1 MRHGCDAHDSVGDN
15 FRITPSQTEKS
26 SIAPIKLD
34 GDDGSRSSEGVKST
48 ESASQQA
55 TALTRHFKAHAG
67 HLRID
72 TLQRLVDVLLA
83 MIAARSVNHHDLS
96 AHLPGVSTPQAKKRR
111 ADRTFRDDQ
120 LDMDF
125 FIALLVAHLPP
136 GKVLLSLDRTN
147 WEHGETSINFLV
159 LGAVVHGFT
168 LPLIWVPLDQA
179 GNSHT
184 YARMWLVLKLLHVLP
199 AKRWQGLV
207 ADREFI
213 GAEWFRFLRR
223 QGIKRA
229 VRIRH
234 SDLLDDL
241 SGKEWFD
248 HVQHGHFHEIDEKV
262 FVFGEL
268 MRVVATRSP
277 SGDLVIIAT
286 DFSVWKTW
294 KLYRLRWSVECTFS
308 SFKTRGFDLERTGI
322 TDAGRLRRLFGLVTL
337 AWMFC
342 LRLGVWLSQTQ
353 PIPVLK
359 HGRKAVS
366 LVRHGAQHLVDALRW
381 KPEQFMAFLNLLT
394 RPFCPPG
401 AAGIEVVTY

>member
-1 MRHGCDAHDSVGDN
+1 
-15 FRITPSQTEKS
+15 
-26 SIAPIKLD
+26 
-34 GDDGSRSSEGVKST
+34 VKST

-55 TALTRHFKAHAG
+55 TALTRHFKAHAS

-72 TLQRLVDVLLA
+72 TLQRLIDVVLA
-83 MIAARSVNHHDLS
+83 MIAAKSVNHHDLS
-96 AHLPGVSTPQAKKRR
+96 AHMPGISTPEAKKRR
-111 ADRTFRDDQ
+111 ADRTFRDEQ
-120 LDMDF
+120 LDMGLF
-125 FIALLVAHLPP
+125 MAFLVVHLPP
-136 GKVLLSLDRTN
+136 GKILLSLDRTN
-147 WEHGETSINFLV
+147 WEHGETPINYLV

-168 LPLIWVPLDQA
+168 IPLIWTPLDQA

-184 YARMWLVLKLLHVLP
+184 YARMWLVLKLLQVLP

-229 VRIRH
+229 IRIRH
-234 SDLLDDL
+234 SDMIDDMRG
-241 SGKEWFD
+241 SEWFD

-262 FVFGEL
+262 LVFGEW

-277 SGDLVIIAT
+277 TGDLVIIAT
-286 DFSVWKTW
+286 DFDARKTW
-294 KLYRLRWSVECTFS
+294 KLYKLRWSVECTFS
-308 SFKTRGFDLERTGI
+308 SMKTRGFDLERTGVWA
-322 TDAGRLRRLFGLVTL
+322 TNRLQRLFGLVTL

-342 LRLGVWLSQTQ
+342 LRLGVWLDQTS
-353 PIPVLK
+353 PIPVLG

-366 LVRHGAQHLVDALRW
+366 LVRHGAQHLLDALRW
-381 KPEQFMAFLNLLT
+381 KPEQFKRFLELLT

-401 AAGIEVVTY
+401 AIQSEGVIY

>member
-1 MRHGCDAHDSVGDN
+1 
-15 FRITPSQTEKS
+15 
-26 SIAPIKLD
+26 
-34 GDDGSRSSEGVKST
+34 
-48 ESASQQA
+48 
-55 TALTRHFKAHAG
+55 
-67 HLRID
+67 
-72 TLQRLVDVLLA
+72 
-83 MIAARSVNHHDLS
+83 MIAARSANHHDLS
-96 AHLPGVSTPQAKKRR
+96 AHMPGMSTPQGKKRR
-111 ADRTFRDDQ
+111 ADRTFRDEQ
-120 LDMDF
+120 LDMGF

-147 WEHGETSINFLV
+147 WEHGETPINFLV

-168 LPLIWVPLDQA
+168 LPLIWVPLDES

-184 YARMWLVLKLLHVLP
+184 YARMWLVLKLLRALP
-199 AKRWQGLV
+199 AKRWLGLV

-229 VRIRH
+229 IRIRH
-234 SDLLDDL
+234 SDMLDDM
-241 SGKEWFD
+241 SGKEWFE
-248 HVQHGHFHEIDEKV
+248 HVQHGHFHEISEKV

-277 SGDLVIIAT
+277 TGDLVIIAT
-286 DFSVWKTW
+286 DFNARKTW
-294 KLYRLRWSVECTFS
+294 KLYKQRWSIECTFS

-322 TDAGRLRRLFGLVTL
+322 TEKSRLQRLFGLVTL

-342 LRLGVWLSQTQ
+342 LQLGVWLGQTH

-359 HGRKAVS
+359 HGRRAVS

-381 KPEQFMAFLNLLT
+381 KPERCRAFLELLT

-401 AAGIEVVTY
+401 AAGDEVVTY